1 MDFFEW
7 ASTMSVDE
15 VLETVLSFIKVLAWP
30 VVVLTGL
37 LLFRT
42 QLTGLFQRVESLAG
56 PANVSA
62 TFRSDAALNR
72 EDVAEAEVE
81 ANEVAEAVVRSG
93 SRESSGGV
101 EGAEQ
106 EPSSGRPG
114 VEANEAG
121 PDHEPAMVA
130 SVRRQTLRKLQL
142 SALKRWAEDGA
153 DVSEPRPSW
162 RVQKYDADQLLPLV
176 NNWTRLEND
185 TRYIVN
191 KLELGEASVVL
202 RRNPNDV
209 LALFSHLENQG
220 YVSPETVDT
229 ARRTK
234 RLRDELIHGRVEA
247 RGDSATD
254 VAESI
259 DGLRRTLRTVGLTLI
274 GKRIADEIVRTR
286 GGDEVQPS

>member
-7 ASTMSVDE
+7 ASTMSIDE
-15 VLETVLSFIKVLAWP
+15 VLQTVLSFIKVLAWP

-42 QLTGLFQRVESLAG
+42 QLTGLFQRVESVAG

-101 EGAEQ
+101 EGAEH

-121 PDHEPAMVA
+121 PDQEPAMVA
-130 SVRRQTLRKLQL
+130 SIRRQTLRKLQL

-274 GKRIADEIVRTR
+274 GKRIADEIVHMR